1 MKTIATIFCFMCFA
15 FPAIAEKVFDFNS
28 NCKLAY
34 KEITSLRLKNGQQLI
49 QQERQRNPDNLIPE
63 LLESSIDFFELF
75 LNEDPA
81 EYKVR
86 KEKFEQRLALLQQG
100 PKNSPFYLYGQAAL
114 HLQRACIRVKF
125 GEKFNASFDF
135 KKGYGL
141 VKDNSKLFP
150 DFQPNDLVFGPLKV
164 GIGTIPSGYR
174 WAVSLF
180 GMKGS
185 VTEGMQMM
193 RKFINSNDPW
203 AKLMYNE
210 AVFYYCYLM
219 FYVENKQTDALDFIH
234 KQKLDVV
241 NNHLFTYMAGNL
253 GINAKQTEYA
263 KSVILNRNTSAE
275 YMQTTVWD
283 FELGFAH
290 LYHLETQQA
299 IFYFERFLKNFKGK
313 FYVKDVLL
321 KLSWAYYL
329 QGNTAKAEE
338 LRKQILS
345 KGGDMS
351 DADKK
356 AYKDA
361 KEGIWPNMFLLKAR
375 LLNDGGYN
383 KEALAVLHGK
393 SAADFTTPAESLE
406 FVYRVARIYDDLGR
420 DNDAIERY
428 SMAIQL
434 GKNRT
439 EYYAARA
446 ALQIG
451 YIYEKRGDKRK
462 AMEYYQKC
470 IDMED
475 HEYENSLEQRAKGG
489 IARCKGE

>member
-1 MKTIATIFCFMCFA
+1 MKQLLYCFLMLLVSSA
-15 FPAIAEKVFDFNS
+15 VKAEKVFDFND

-34 KEITSLRLKNGQQLI
+34 KEITSLRLQKGQQLI
-49 QQERQRNPDNLIPE
+49 NQERLRNPDNLVVE
-63 LLESSIDFFELF
+63 LLESSIDFFILF

-81 EYKVR
+81 EYAVKKVQF
-86 KEKFEQRLALLQQG
+86 EKRLALLEQG
-100 PKNSPFYLYGQAAL
+100 PKKSPFYLYGRASV
-114 HLQRACIRVKF
+114 HLQRACVRIKF

-135 KKGYGL
+135 KKGYSL
-141 VKDNSKLFP
+141 VKDNSKAFP
-150 DFQPNDLVFGPLKV
+150 DFKPNNLVFGPLKV

-193 RKFINSNDPW
+193 RSFIASNDPW

-219 FYVENKQTDALDFIH
+219 FYVENKQEEALAFI
-234 KQKLDVV
+234 KNQKLDVV

-263 KSVILNRNTSAE
+263 KNIILKRNTSPE
-275 YMQTTVWD
+275 YLQTTVWD

-338 LRKQILS
+338 LRLQILS

-351 DADKK
+351 DADQK

-361 KEGIWPNMFLLKAR
+361 KSGTWPNPLLLKAR

-393 SAADFTTPAESLE
+393 SAADFNSAAEGLE
-406 FVYRVARIYDDLGR
+406 FVYRVARIFDDLGR
-420 DNDAIERY
+420 DVEAVERY
-428 SMAIQL
+428 TAAINL
-434 GKNRT
+434 GRNRT

-451 YIYEKRGDKRK
+451 YIYEKKNQK
-462 AMEYYQKC
+462 AKALEYYQLC
-470 IDMED
+470 IDMKD